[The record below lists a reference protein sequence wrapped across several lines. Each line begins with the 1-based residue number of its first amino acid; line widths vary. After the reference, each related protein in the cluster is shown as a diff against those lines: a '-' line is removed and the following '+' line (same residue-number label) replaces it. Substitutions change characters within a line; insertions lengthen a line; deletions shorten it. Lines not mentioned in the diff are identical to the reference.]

1 MARFTGIEP
10 DEQIPEKVKQ
20 LFTAV
25 LSMIHEGV
33 DLGSCKVVDITN
45 RAGIGKGTAYEYF
58 ETREDII
65 VAAVVY
71 STRQITLWLEQ
82 ELEKYPTFFEKVE
95 FMFDIMEKKIGEA
108 ECLISFLHMLTDNS
122 VCGKKLRDMGG
133 WNVSE
138 ESSIQSLLKNVLVKG
153 VENGDIRKDLPL
165 EYMETILYSKLFIFL
180 TYTQFKEKKEM
191 PIDEMKKLILH
202 GFKAEFSK

>member
-20 LFTAV
+20 LFAAV
-25 LSMIHEGV
+25 LSMIHDGV
-33 DLGSCKVVDITN
+33 DLGSCKVIDITN

-95 FMFDIMEKKIGEA
+95 FMFDIMEKKLGEA

-180 TYTQFKEKKEM
+180 TYTQFKEQKEVGNQ
-191 PIDEMKKLILH
+191 EMKKLILE
-202 GFKAEFSK
+202 GFKAEFTK